1 MKCSSCNFMADSFG
15 SAGGRCPNCGSLP
28 IPGQQKGVSEHPASG
43 SKHEYQTAYGKFT
56 GLRQKTGI
64 WAVVYQ
70 LQPEND
76 RADAVASVIRNQAT
90 AMSKLRHASLAQL
103 HSAGEREQRLVW
115 ALPNLPSLVPLSL
128 FDSVLDIN
136 EVTTIIRSLAG
147 AVGMLHQAGV
157 AAFDLSPSLIFVGP
171 GFHDVILVPT
181 LPLASQILWSP
192 GKTEHFQFVAPE
204 LEQTRHQAPDPMR
217 ADQFGLGA
225 LAWYLLTRTNRKR
238 FRIKLPSDHSPDFA
252 NWDAF
257 IDGACRSRPERRF
270 GSIREAFDSLTPVAT
285 SSAIGSA
292 NDLIL
297 PVQNA
302 TFSRQSGSVQPVSTQ
317 SKTSTS
323 IAPRATLAARS
334 AAFRSRKRQGL
345 RWTMAIVAII
355 IAIGV
360 YVRREDFAAVIPGL
374 GGFVTEYKRGF
385 GDTIVKYRDRSY
397 DGAAWKKVQ
406 GSESLSI
413 MASLGTQNSGATF
426 WRIAGWDDDHY
437 WVAESDG
444 SVFRFQ
450 NKSWTFLGQCQNGD
464 YPVPAVLNQDQLL
477 LLGGQHRSHLYELSP
492 AGTVD
497 YGELGWHGGRDL
509 RLLPVAP
516 DLFYAFSSGGSLA
529 KISDGKLSQMP
540 EDKFKESFVHK
551 TDNTPLKEFLVKRI
565 TNTQTYGE
573 GKAIGL
579 VDPIHGNGK
588 RKIVSFQNGVW
599 YELEELTEKKD
610 FTNCWLA
617 CDGDSPTSLV
627 LVGEHGHVLAHT
639 IKGKSIQQSVTSAQ
653 EKTSL
658 NLINVWGVN
667 LEKYWVLDESGTV
680 WERHGTDSRVV
691 VRGLYRDDV
700 KFRQAWVSPRGSV
713 YAITEHD
720 LYCLE

>member
-1 MKCSSCNFMADSFG
+1 MADSFG

-270 GSIREAFDSLTPVAT
+270 GSIREAFDSASPECHFLQAIWIRAT
-285 SSAIGSA
+285 CIDTIQNVDFHSAAGHFGCQVSSI
-292 NDLIL
+292 
-297 PVQNA
+297 
-302 TFSRQSGSVQPVSTQ
+302 
-317 SKTSTS
+317 S
-323 IAPRATLAARS
+323 IAKAPRTSLDD
-334 AAFRSRKRQGL
+334 GD
-345 RWTMAIVAII
+345 
-355 IAIGV
+355 
-360 YVRREDFAAVIPGL
+360 RRHH
-374 GGFVTEYKRGF
+374 
-385 GDTIVKYRDRSY
+385 YRD
-397 DGAAWKKVQ
+397 
-406 GSESLSI
+406 
-413 MASLGTQNSGATF
+413 
-426 WRIAGWDDDHY
+426 WRLCPTGRLCCCDPRIGW
-437 WVAESDG
+437 
-444 SVFRFQ
+444 
-450 NKSWTFLGQCQNGD
+450 L
-464 YPVPAVLNQDQLL
+464 
-477 LLGGQHRSHLYELSP
+477 
-492 AGTVD
+492 
-497 YGELGWHGGRDL
+497 
-509 RLLPVAP
+509 
-516 DLFYAFSSGGSLA
+516 
-529 KISDGKLSQMP
+529 
-540 EDKFKESFVHK
+540 
-551 TDNTPLKEFLVKRI
+551 
-565 TNTQTYGE
+565 
-573 GKAIGL
+573 
-579 VDPIHGNGK
+579 
-588 RKIVSFQNGVW
+588 
-599 YELEELTEKKD
+599 
-610 FTNCWLA
+610 
-617 CDGDSPTSLV
+617 
-627 LVGEHGHVLAHT
+627 
-639 IKGKSIQQSVTSAQ
+639 
-653 EKTSL
+653 
-658 NLINVWGVN
+658 
-667 LEKYWVLDESGTV
+667 
-680 WERHGTDSRVV
+680 RHGI
-691 VRGLYRDDV
+691 
-700 KFRQAWVSPRGSV
+700 QAGIWRYDREIPRPK
-713 YAITEHD
+713 
-720 LYCLE
+720 L